1 VTRPPSL
8 ILTLAGL
15 LASNSVAKIV
25 LFAFAAACFV
35 VTSFSV
41 WAAERKE
48 RMRLE
53 REAGPNIL
61 LRVIKSDGPIEQIE
75 FVNDGDETALNVEI
89 EESEQ
94 YPVEIYASPWKHAFI
109 EAHQSQRMVVTFY
122 KRVHSGQIS
131 IESVA
136 DLFVDDQEEVSL
148 SVRFETTKGIRF
160 RRRFTLRRYFPHNAV
175 ECYAGAREQVT

>member
-1 VTRPPSL
+1 V
-8 ILTLAGL
+8 ILTVIGFFAQSP
-15 LASNSVAKIV
+15 AART
-25 LFAFAAACFV
+25 LFFVFAAICFV
-35 VTSFSV
+35 VASFSV

-61 LRVIKSDGPIEQIE
+61 LRVVKGDGPAEQIE
-75 FVNDGDETALNVEI
+75 FVNNGDETALNVEV

-94 YPVEIYASPWKHAFI
+94 HPVEVYASPWKHAFI
-109 EAHQSQRMVVTFY
+109 EAHQSQRMAVTFY
-122 KRVHSGQIS
+122 KRVDSGRIS

-136 DLFVDDQEEVSL
+136 DLFVDDQESVPL
-148 SVRFETTKGIRF
+148 SVRFETTKGIQF

-175 ECYAGAREQVT
+175 ECYAGARERVT